1 MITQTAGW
9 QARLPRR
16 SFLMLQSPPMLP
28 ENVFLA
34 FLLIFILRIIDVGLG
49 TIRTVF
55 ILQGRKEV
63 AALIGFVEV
72 TVFIFAIS
80 QAIAGIGHSWV
91 LMLAYSGGFASGTYL
106 GLLIE
111 AKFAMGF
118 AQVRII
124 SQSRGEDIIQA
135 LWEANHGATLVEGNG
150 RQGPV
155 DMVFSIVPRRAIQHC
170 VTLAS
175 AIDPDCFVSVSDSR
189 YLFRGYMGHLDK
201 RK

>member
-1 MITQTAGW
+1 
-9 QARLPRR
+9 
-16 SFLMLQSPPMLP
+16 MLP
-28 ENVFLA
+28 TNVVLA
-34 FLLIFILRIIDVGLG
+34 FLLIFALRIIDVGLG

-55 ILQGRKEV
+55 ILQGRKEI

-91 LMLAYSGGFASGTYL
+91 LMLAYSGGFATGTYL
-106 GLLIE
+106 GLVIE
-111 AKFAMGF
+111 GKFAMGF
-118 AQVRII
+118 AQLRII
-124 SQSRGEDIIQA
+124 SIDRGERIIQA
-135 LWEANHGATLVEGNG
+135 LWEAKHGATLVEGNG

-155 DMVFSIVPRRAIQHC
+155 DLILSIVPRKAIQHC
-170 VTLAS
+170 VKLAS
-175 AIDPDCFVSVSDSR
+175 EIDPDCFVAVSDSR